1 MKGDPLTTQRFHLPR
16 RQRGSSL
23 FAAFLLVLSS
33 FLRPFDLSA
42 APTVTLQA
50 QVFLAS
56 NQPGVAT
63 DPSLAALIAQLR
75 KALPYSG
82 FQLLAASSGQTVLGQ
97 SCRVELPGPG
107 APRGRNMACGPAIT
121 TRGEVPEAR
130 ILELTPTAIDRGA
143 IQVQAKI
150 VQGRPVPE
158 TLVNTTLRLQ
168 CGGLPVVIGGPAYG
182 SGVLVIA
189 IYAACAP

>member
-1 MKGDPLTTQRFHLPR
+1 MTTQRLHIASGW
-16 RQRGSSL
+16 RGRGL
-23 FAAFLLVLSS
+23 VIVLVLVLLP
-33 FLRPFDLSA
+33 FLRPIQLAA

-50 QVFLAS
+50 QIFLAS
-56 NQPGVAT
+56 NQPAT
-63 DPSLAALIAQLR
+63 TPDPRLATLIAQLR
-75 KALPYSG
+75 KALPYAN
-82 FQLLAASSGQTVLGQ
+82 FQLLEAPSGRIDVGQ

-107 APRGRNMACGPAIT
+107 VPRGRNMACGPAI

-158 TLVNTTLRLQ
+158 TLVNTTLRLPS
-168 CGGLPVVIGGPAYG
+168 GGTVVIGGPAYQN
-182 SGVLVIA
+182 GVLVIVISA
-189 IYAACAP
+189 SAP

>member
-1 MKGDPLTTQRFHLPR
+1 MKGDPLRTQRFHLPR
-16 RQRGSSL
+16 RWRGSSL
-23 FAAFLLVLSS
+23 FAVFLLVLSS
-33 FLRPFDLSA
+33 FLWPFDLAA

-56 NQPGVAT
+56 NQPAAAPDPRLAT
-63 DPSLAALIAQLR
+63 LIAQLR
-75 KALPYSG
+75 KALPYAN
-82 FQLLAASSGQTVLGQ
+82 FQLLEAPSGRTDVGQ
-97 SCRVELPGPG
+97 SCRVGLPGPG
-107 APRGRNMACGPAIT
+107 VPRGRNMACGPAI

-130 ILELTPTAIDRGA
+130 ILELTPAAIDRGA

-168 CGGLPVVIGGPAYG
+168 SGGPPVVIGGPAYQN
-182 SGVLVIA
+182 GVLVIVISA
-189 IYAACAP
+189 STP